1 MRPSGN
7 PLSKSDYKA
16 FVGGDVKITDIE
28 MVEVNKVD
36 VGADMA
42 FACVTQ
48 SATFTYQ
55 GEPND
60 DVFVVSLVMKKVEG
74 KWFVSWCHRSTGRK
88 PDEDK
93 PVFVFA

>member
-28 MVEVNKVD
+28 MVKVNKVD

-42 FACVTQ
+42 FATASE
-48 SATFTYQ
+48 SAGAGT
-55 GEPND
+55 
-60 DVFVVSLVMKKVEG
+60 
-74 KWFVSWCHRSTGRK
+74 
-88 PDEDK
+88 
-93 PVFVFA
+93 